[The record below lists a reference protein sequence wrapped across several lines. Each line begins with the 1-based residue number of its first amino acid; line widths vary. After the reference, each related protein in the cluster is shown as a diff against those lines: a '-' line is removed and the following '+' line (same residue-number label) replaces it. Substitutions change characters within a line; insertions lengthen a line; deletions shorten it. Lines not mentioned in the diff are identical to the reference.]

1 MTCYTDVAMV
11 DPLDV
16 LIDCICSLC
25 VMARPPESFQ
35 CYPLSYEDDHYSY
48 SESDSDS
55 SSDNSPSLPRFQLP
69 RSRTDEKW
77 LRDKRLRK
85 SQYTASSRGHMK
97 PGDSSSLSTIPSN
110 FSSLLESTTEEVDLS
125 DLYTPVQKST
135 RHRVSPVFALPQE
148 LSPVMGNSIDEP
160 PSVPSLRLQRDWRP
174 QQTSTTTS
182 FQPFVSSLP
191 KTNPHH
197 GPKFVSST
205 PRTSTAGRIPMY
217 SYNQIIEG
225 VSGPSSYCGEDSCE
239 FQSSSR
245 AQTENVKPTF
255 YRPENF
261 GLPTGVAKNVGSE
274 GILFLSMTMC
284 GNHLNVTINEGVY
297 FQDPYQPQISSYVR
311 VEMRRRC
318 GNSRKR
324 HYREK
329 IQSYKTRNWIA
340 TNRPVFNEKFTFFV
354 DEDNYFRDLLTVSVY
369 KLKPDSHQQRMRML
383 GCMTFPVKRI
393 MKKAREANDGYYID
407 ENMTMDEVVVNEGG
421 FFLLSPKRG
430 ERKSFPQNKIS
441 IKTYYND
448 KTFSGD
454 GALTTSSSC
463 LSNPCEMPPRSL
475 RQSIPSHK
483 LSDSGKD
490 VVPEVSRRH
499 SSRDLPELITFGEY
513 FMLESRSGRA
523 HRVTLPDVTTTTD
536 TSDGCVPPSVPS
548 ERRCAVTQDLL
559 RPDGNYNVR
568 KCGSPCSPTEQ
579 KRDQGVR
586 RAASFTFSPKG
597 AADKA
602 NRRVQPAPSED
613 DGRIKFFGP
622 ISKTISLIRSKLDGA
637 LSTSSLYPTR
647 EEVRQWRTSFESLL
661 NHKYG
666 CSLFREFLKKEF
678 SDENVDFWL
687 ECEEFKKMKE
697 GKKATIQRA
706 HDIFKEYIA
715 AAAPKE
721 VNLDSDTRAATKA
734 AMESGCKSDTFSLA
748 QSRIEQLM
756 AKDSYR
762 RFLRDNL
769 YLSLA
774 NGVENGENSP
784 KINRK

>member
-1 MTCYTDVAMV
+1 
-11 DPLDV
+11 
-16 LIDCICSLC
+16 
-25 VMARPPESFQ
+25 MARPEGFQ
-35 CYPLSYEDDHYSY
+35 RYAVKYEDDRYSY

-69 RSRTDEKW
+69 KMRTDDKW
-77 LRDKRLRK
+77 LRDKRLLRK
-85 SQYTASSRGHMK
+85 SSYGMPSRGHLK
-97 PGDSSSLSTIPSN
+97 PTDSSSLSTIPSN
-110 FSSLLESTTEEVDLS
+110 FSSLLESTNDDDDLS
-125 DLYTPVQKST
+125 DLYTPVQKSS
-135 RHRVSPVFALPQE
+135 RHRVPPVFAIPQE
-148 LSPVMGNSIDEP
+148 LSPVVGDSIDEP
-160 PSVPSLRLQRDWRP
+160 PNVPSLRLQRDWRP

-197 GPKFVSST
+197 VPKFVSST
-205 PRTSTAGRIPMY
+205 PRASVAGRIPMY

-225 VSGPSSYCGEDSCE
+225 TSRPSSYYGEETCE
-239 FQSSSR
+239 FPTSSR
-245 AQTENVKPTF
+245 PQVENVKPTF

-274 GILFLSMTMC
+274 GILFLSMTLC
-284 GNHLNVTINEGVY
+284 GNQLNVTINEGVY

-318 GNSRKR
+318 GNTRKR

-329 IQSYKTRNWIA
+329 IQSYKTRNWMA
-340 TNRPVFNEKFTFFV
+340 TNRPAFNEKFTFYI
-354 DEDNYFRDLLTVSVY
+354 DDDNYFRDLLTISVY
-369 KLKPDSHQQRMRML
+369 KLKVDSHQQRMRML
-383 GCMTFPVKRI
+383 GCMTFPVKRL

-430 ERKSFPQNKIS
+430 EKKSFPQNKIS

-463 LSNPCEMPPRSL
+463 LSNPSEMPLRSIRTSL
-475 RQSIPSHK
+475 PSQK
-483 LSDSGKD
+483 IDDSRKD
-490 VVPEVSRRH
+490 VPRDMCIRRVSRN
-499 SSRDLPELITFGEY
+499 SPDLLTSADY
-513 FMLESRSGRA
+513 FLMGPHGHRA
-523 HRVTLPDVTTTTD
+523 TLPDITTTTEN
-536 TSDGCVPPSVPS
+536 TSNGDDPPVQ
-548 ERRCAVTQDLL
+548 ERRRVGNQDFLS
-559 RPDGNYNVR
+559 PDANYNTR
-568 KCGSPCSPTEQ
+568 KSVVPTSPVEQ
-579 KRDQGVR
+579 REGVR

-597 AADKA
+597 AADKT
-602 NRRVQPAPSED
+602 NRRVQPSHHED
-613 DGRIKFFGP
+613 ENKRRFFGP
-622 ISKTISLIRSKLDGA
+622 ISKTISLIRNKLDVA

-647 EEVRQWRTSFESLL
+647 EEVRLWRMSFESLL

-666 CSLFREFLKKEF
+666 CTLFREFLKKEF

-687 ECEEFKKMKE
+687 ECEEFKKLKE

-706 HDIFKEYIA
+706 HEIYKEYVA
-715 AAAPKE
+715 PAAPKE

-734 AMESGCKSDTFSLA
+734 AMESGCKPDTFSLA

-762 RFLRDNL
+762 RFLKDSL
-769 YLSLA
+769 YLDLVD
-774 NGVENGENSP
+774 GVENGENTP
-784 KINRK
+784 KISQK

>member
-1 MTCYTDVAMV
+1 
-11 DPLDV
+11 
-16 LIDCICSLC
+16 
-25 VMARPPESFQ
+25 MARPEGFQ
-35 CYPLSYEDDHYSY
+35 RYTMKYEDERYSY

-69 RSRTDEKW
+69 KARTDDKW
-77 LRDKRLRK
+77 LRDKRLLRK
-85 SQYTASSRGHMK
+85 SQYGMPPRGHLK
-97 PGDSSSLSTIPSN
+97 PTDSSSLSTIPSN
-110 FSSLLESTTEEVDLS
+110 FSSLLESTNEEDDLS

-135 RHRVSPVFALPQE
+135 RHRVPPVFTIPQE
-148 LSPVMGNSIDEP
+148 LSPVIGDSIDEP
-160 PSVPSLRLQRDWRP
+160 PTVPSLRLQRDWRP

-197 GPKFVSST
+197 VPKFVSST
-205 PRTSTAGRIPMY
+205 PRTSVAGRIPMY

-225 VSGPSSYCGEDSCE
+225 TSRPSSYYGEDSCE
-239 FQSSSR
+239 FPISSR
-245 AQTENVKPTF
+245 SQVENVKPMF

-274 GILFLSMTMC
+274 GILFLSMTLC
-284 GNHLNVTINEGVY
+284 GNQLNVTINEGVY

-329 IQSYKTRNWIA
+329 IQSYKTRNWMA
-340 TNRPVFNEKFTFFV
+340 TNRPAFNEKFTFYI
-354 DEDNYFRDLLTVSVY
+354 DDDNYFRDLLTISVY
-369 KLKPDSHQQRMRML
+369 KLKADNHQQRMRML
-383 GCMTFPVKRI
+383 GCMTFPVKRL

-463 LSNPCEMPPRSL
+463 LSNPSEVPPRSL
-475 RQSIPSHK
+475 RSNLPSHK
-483 LSDSGKD
+483 IDDPGKNRSRDMCMRLGSRNSPDLITLSD
-490 VVPEVSRRH
+490 
-499 SSRDLPELITFGEY
+499 Y
-513 FMLESRSGRA
+513 FLMGPHGYRA
-523 HRVTLPDVTTTTD
+523 TLPDVTTTTEN
-536 TSDGCVPPSVPS
+536 TSDGGGPPAP
-548 ERRCAVTQDLL
+548 ERNRVAATQDFLS
-559 RPDGNYNVR
+559 PDANYNVH
-568 KCGSPCSPTEQ
+568 KCVDPTGQVEQRREQ
-579 KRDQGVR
+579 KDGVR

-597 AADKA
+597 AADKT
-602 NRRVQPAPSED
+602 NRRVQPPAHEED
-613 DGRIKFFGP
+613 NKKRFFGP
-622 ISKTISLIRSKLDGA
+622 ISKTISLIRNKLDVA

-647 EEVRQWRTSFESLL
+647 EEVRQWSMSFESLL

-666 CSLFREFLKKEF
+666 CTLFREFLKKEF

-706 HDIFKEYIA
+706 HEIFKEYVA

-734 AMESGCKSDTFSLA
+734 AMESGCKPDTFSLA

-762 RFLRDNL
+762 RFLKDSL
-769 YLSLA
+769 YLDLVD
-774 NGVENGENSP
+774 GIENGENTP
-784 KINRK
+784 KINHK